1 MPDAC
6 KYADVFY
13 GNGETDACF
22 GLAEITEKNSSLT
35 PIFTPTDMTV
45 FAKHSTNTLTAH
57 LDSERAGSPETT
69 IRAVC
74 HLCLSGTLRDFT
86 LSAEAEICL

>member
-35 PIFTPTDMTV
+35 PVRYNKRV
-45 FAKHSTNTLTAH
+45 FGIYWQEYPS
-57 LDSERAGSPETT
+57 
-69 IRAVC
+69 
-74 HLCLSGTLRDFT
+74 
-86 LSAEAEICL
+86 